1 MDTHN
6 AASKS
11 GWKERRLIDKT
22 MTVEFII
29 NYYTEIGTNNLFL
42 MKTS

>member
-11 GWKERRLIDKT
+11 GWKERRVTDKT
-22 MTVEFII
+22 VTVTFII
-29 NYYTEIGTNNLFL
+29 NYYDKIVTSNLFL